1 MIEGLKKE
9 LKNLSARKIEL
20 QSELL
25 RGDVE
30 VASAR
35 ESLLQGRVGAVQ
47 TVTATH
53 SASEALR
60 AAVNALDSLI
70 EQKRAELTTAL
81 DEARRE
87 SEFDKLLQV
96 ARQAED
102 RYKEYIAVRERMNQT
117 LTEMA
122 IAQQT
127 AFESLLTTRQ
137 EWVELV
143 DNKLYR
149 ELDVARLEANGVDLT
164 GAQICWSGSRKT
176 KHDITVA
183 HPLPHVYPFGNI
195 LPVIFQLWVQ
205 ALEEQEQKT
214 KQAA

>member
-1 MIEGLKKE
+1 
-9 LKNLSARKIEL
+9 
-20 QSELL
+20 
-25 RGDVE
+25 
-30 VASAR
+30 
-35 ESLLQGRVGAVQ
+35 
-47 TVTATH
+47 
-53 SASEALR
+53 
-60 AAVNALDSLI
+60 
-70 EQKRAELTTAL
+70 
-81 DEARRE
+81 
-87 SEFDKLLQV
+87 
-96 ARQAED
+96 
-102 RYKEYIAVRERMNQT
+102 MNQT

-127 AFESLLTTRQ
+127 AFQRLLTTRQ

>member
-1 MIEGLKKE
+1 MIKDIQEE
-9 LKNLSARKIEL
+9 LETLSARRAEL

-30 VASAR
+30 VSSAR
-35 ESLLQGRVGAVQ
+35 ECLLQGTVGAVQ
-47 TVTATH
+47 SVTLAH
-53 SASEALR
+53 SSAEALR
-60 AAVNALDSLI
+60 AAVNALDERI
-70 EQKRAELTTAL
+70 KQKQIELTTAL
-81 DEARRE
+81 DDARRE

-96 ARQAED
+96 ARQAEE
-102 RYKEYIAVRERMNQT
+102 RYKEYIAVRSRMNQT

-143 DNKLYR
+143 DKKLYR
-149 ELDVARLEANGVDLT
+149 ELDVARLESNGVDLT

-176 KHDITVA
+176 KHDITVE

-195 LPVIFQLWVQ
+195 LPVIYQLWVQ